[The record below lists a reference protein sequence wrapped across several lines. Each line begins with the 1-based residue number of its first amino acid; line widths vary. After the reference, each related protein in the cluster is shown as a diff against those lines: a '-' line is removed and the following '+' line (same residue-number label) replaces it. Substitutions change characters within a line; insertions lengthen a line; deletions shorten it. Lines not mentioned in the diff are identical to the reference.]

1 MLPTKE
7 VENNYGYTGSY
18 KEMNCLTAYGE
29 YKSKLKETEAS
40 EDKPDAVKC
49 AYDKYKYKSND
60 DEQDRMRQSAHKG
73 VLADFCENST
83 TACNIEDESG
93 NPVEPDE
100 MCMDIN
106 VCDQGMTLF
115 EIIPVALEFFKIFQV
130 LLKDISPDEAAKL
143 LVSKKK

>member
-1 MLPTKE
+1 MSMTTLGCFMTRQWSPPLWPLQQAPRIFLLPLTIFDNINKENYLYLGFFISNNILECYQKE

-60 DEQDRMRQSAHKG
+60 DEQDRMRKSASHKG
-73 VLADFCENST
+73 IIADF
-83 TACNIEDESG
+83 
-93 NPVEPDE
+93 
-100 MCMDIN
+100 
-106 VCDQGMTLF
+106 L
-115 EIIPVALEFFKIFQV
+115 
-130 LLKDISPDEAAKL
+130 
-143 LVSKKK
+143 